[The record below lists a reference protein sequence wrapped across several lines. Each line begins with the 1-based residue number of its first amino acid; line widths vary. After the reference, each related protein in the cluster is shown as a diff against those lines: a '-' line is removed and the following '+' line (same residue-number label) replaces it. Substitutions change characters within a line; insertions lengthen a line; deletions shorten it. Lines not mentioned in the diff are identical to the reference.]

1 MILAVLIWYT
11 ISQVQ
16 SSNDPKRVKAQELN
30 EPKLEPQKP
39 INPLESTTVST
50 NRANHVQT
58 FPVRILKSPD
68 DHTQYIL
75 EPAQVVLD
83 LASNADPSPNFGS
96 ASMVK
101 VLVDP
106 VTIPAGVLS
115 TNLNVRV
122 FVDED
127 VILKNFN
134 PKEVKVTRV
143 VEESA
148 TPPDKTAPAEED
160 TDKTEDEDNGE

>member
-58 FPVRILKSPD
+58 FPVRIIKSPD
-68 DHTQYIL
+68 DDTQYIL
-75 EPAQVVLD
+75 EPTEVVLD
-83 LASNADPSPNFGS
+83 LASNADPVPNFAS

-101 VLVDP
+101 ACVP
-106 VTIPAGVLS
+106 PSIM
-115 TNLNVRV
+115 
-122 FVDED
+122 
-127 VILKNFN
+127 
-134 PKEVKVTRV
+134 
-143 VEESA
+143 SA
-148 TPPDKTAPAEED
+148 RAASSS
-160 TDKTEDEDNGE
+160 